1 MENSGYKRKNLLDTS
16 LKLLVKTSFIVF
28 IGLILSK
35 TLGYAY
41 RIIIARYFGP
51 EIYGIFTLALTIV
64 SFFSTI
70 AAFGFLDGLLRFIPL
85 LRARKKQNE
94 INYLIEKT
102 RRIYIVV
109 GFISTILLFF
119 LSEFI
124 SVNIFHNPSLTIFL
138 KIMSI
143 NILISLLLNIYL
155 VSLRA
160 YEQINWYS
168 RIFNIFQNV
177 ARVALLVVLI
187 LLGLNSKGSVVVWSW
202 VLASFLTLIFTYF
215 VCRYKI
221 KEIFTKYKRQ
231 NYSRLDKE
239 FFNYSWPTMF
249 YSIIGL
255 MLYWIDTF
263 SLGFYKSAV
272 EVGFYNAAVPIA
284 ALIGTI
290 PELFMQLFFPLIT
303 REYSNKN
310 YKLIEQLSKQVTK
323 WIFMAALPIF
333 VLIFC
338 FPGAALNILFG
349 RNYLVAENAL
359 RILLLGT
366 FISALFLVCNN
377 LISML
382 GKSRLV
388 LFNIS
393 CAALMNLILNSILVP
408 LPSIL
413 SVDNSNGMI
422 GAAIATLISI
432 LFLNALFVIQTK
444 MYLSFIPLRRK
455 MINASIAAFISAS
468 VLFYLR
474 GIVHL
479 NLIGIV
485 LLSIFFVLTYGVLI
499 LILKALDENDWM
511 IIKAVWRKAKRYKKT
526 E

>member
-1 MENSGYKRKNLLDTS
+1 
-16 LKLLVKTSFIVF
+16 
-28 IGLILSK
+28 
-35 TLGYAY
+35 
-41 RIIIARYFGP
+41 
-51 EIYGIFTLALTIV
+51 
-64 SFFSTI
+64 
-70 AAFGFLDGLLRFIPL
+70 
-85 LRARKKQNE
+85 
-94 INYLIEKT
+94 
-102 RRIYIVV
+102 
-109 GFISTILLFF
+109 
-119 LSEFI
+119 
-124 SVNIFHNPSLTIFL
+124 
-138 KIMSI
+138 
-143 NILISLLLNIYL
+143 
-155 VSLRA
+155 
-160 YEQINWYS
+160 
-168 RIFNIFQNV
+168 
-177 ARVALLVVLI
+177 LI